1 MLTTLFIS
9 LFSSAVGTFLGN
21 FLLLLLIGK
30 KAEQLERERVKQL
43 QAAQE
48 LMAKAIREKQEKMK
62 EYVKMES

>member
-21 FLLLLLIGK
+21 LALLLLIGK
-30 KAEQLERERVKQL
+30 RAEQVEMERMKQL

-48 LMAKAIREKQEKMK
+48 LMAKAIKERQDKMK

>member
-9 LFSSAVGTFLGN
+9 LFSSAIGTFFGN
-21 FLLLLLIGK
+21 LALLLLIGK
-30 KAEQLERERVKQL
+30 RAEQVERERMKQL

>member
-1 MLTTLFIS
+1 MLTTLFIG

-21 FLLLLLIGK
+21 LALLLLIGK
-30 KAEQLERERVKQL
+30 RAEQVEMQRMKQL

-48 LMAKAIREKQEKMK
+48 LMAKTIKERQDKMK